1 MYNRSVKELED
12 RTQEEFVEKYTRQ
25 NETSYWLLRGFFY
38 PVEAILFHTKIHGR
52 ENIPEG
58 PVVMVSNH
66 RYAADPASMVKAST
80 ERPVRFLAKKDLY
93 EGPFSFLYDW
103 FLTVPVDRS
112 RHAPEV
118 MAAADVVLQ
127 HNGIIGIFPEGT
139 RNKTDE
145 ILLPFKF
152 GAVKLAQENGAW
164 ILPCVNTGRYRPFIS
179 NTELYIGEPYK
190 IDPDADLEKENE
202 KLRQI
207 IYDMY
212 VKYGKQDERLDRIRG
227 EENGK

>member
-1 MYNRSVKELED
+1 MKEIKD
-12 RTQEEFVEKYTRQ
+12 ATQEEFVERYARQ
-25 NETSYWLLRGFFY
+25 NEGTYWFLRSFFY
-38 PVEAILFHTKIHGR
+38 PVEALLFHTKIYGK
-52 ENIPEG
+52 ENIPDG

-80 ERPVRFLAKKDLY
+80 KRPVRFLAKKDLY
-93 EGPFSFLYDW
+93 EGPFGFLYDW

-118 MAAADVVLQ
+118 MAAADIVLQ
-127 HNGIIGIFPEGT
+127 NDGIIGIFPEGT

-152 GAVKLAQENGAW
+152 GAVKLAQENDAW
-164 ILPCVNTGRYRPFIS
+164 ILPCVNVGRSRPVFS
-179 NTELYIGEPYK
+179 NTELHIGEPYK
-190 IDPDADLEKENE
+190 IAADADLEAENE

-212 VKYGKQDERLDRIRG
+212 VKYGKQDERLDKIRN
-227 EENGK
+227 EKNGD